1 MSDAFSGVGTML
13 RKYDGTSWVSLG
25 EVKNISGPSMS
36 RNTIDV
42 TSLASVNGY
51 MEYIAGMRDPGTLS
65 FTINFIRSDY
75 NMMQDDFESDE
86 VVDYEMVLPDAEASS
101 FEMVGLVTELPL
113 SVPFNDAVT
122 VNVTIK
128 LSGPITVSSGATSGA
143 P

>member
-13 RKYDGTSWVSLG
+13 RKYDGSAWVSLG

-51 MEYIAGMRDPGTLS
+51 MEYITGMRDPGSLT

-75 NMMQDDFESDE
+75 NMMKDDFESDE
-86 VVDYEMVLPDAEASS
+86 IVDYEMVLPDEEASS
-101 FEMVGLVTELPL
+101 FEMVGFVTELPL
-113 SVPFNDAVT
+113 TVPFNDAVT

-128 LSGPITVSSGATSGA
+128 LSGPVTVGSGVTSGA